1 MLCKPCSINV
11 GTHDDHA
18 VKQNVNKK
26 AKFKASDAKI
36 FQSITGRQDANL
48 SYDWLKDYKAT
59 F

>member
-11 GTHDDHA
+11 GTHDDA
-18 VKQNVNKK
+18 VKQILNKK
-26 AKFKASDAKI
+26 AKFKASDVKI
-36 FQSITGRQDANL
+36 FQQITGRQDANL